1 MKMKLTCVELTTVT
15 SVAEAVVNSRSLT
28 YIYEDE
34 IEEVLTTSHY
44 IAEVDYWTNRKTNL
58 QLRHHRDGDGE
69 DGDMNKVIG
78 KF

>member
-15 SVAEAVVNSRSLT
+15 SVVEAVVNSRSLT

-34 IEEVLTTSHY
+34 VEEVLTTSHY

-58 QLRHHRDGDGE
+58 QLRHQRDGDGE
-69 DGDMNKVIG
+69 DGDI
-78 KF
+78 